1 MQKTNIGA
9 DILPI
14 YRNQI
19 GAFGK
24 KRPMWSIVIKIKANN
39 FKENVFTLSPLKVI
53 IFLVNL
59 IVKQPNLKTSYVRF
73 NLN

>member
-1 MQKTNIGA
+1 MQKTNMGA

-24 KRPMWSIVIKIKANN
+24 KRPMWSITIKAKANI
-39 FKENVFTLSPLKVI
+39 FKLNVVIYLPL
-53 IFLVNL
+53 
-59 IVKQPNLKTSYVRF
+59 
-73 NLN
+73 